1 VNFIKEMKK
10 NKILLTLIPVVAI
23 VIIIESVIFLSR
35 STKKLG
41 PQLLKVGSNIPVSLN
56 WKADKEVVI
65 GKSDEVILNMTTEKD
80 VAIDAVDLYIKYD
93 PTKVAINSVAFD
105 NNFIKPSFNKINPEK
120 GLVVINYLVSAPK
133 GFELKTGMGIDL
145 AKLKVNYQGVGEVS
159 FEVGKGTLV
168 VENGSA
174 KVLPFNGSGLIV
186 KVTSGQ

>member
-23 VIIIESVIFLSR
+23 VIIIESVIFLGR

-65 GKSDEVILNMTTEKD
+65 GKSDEVILNMTTKKD

-93 PTKVAINSVAFD
+93 PSQVSIEEIVVDKSFV
-105 NNFIKPSFNKINPEK
+105 KPSFSKINPEK
-120 GLVVINYLVSAPK
+120 GLVVVNYLVSAPK
-133 GFELKTGMGIDL
+133 GFELKTGTGIDL
-145 AKLKVNYQGVGEVS
+145 AKLKVNYLGEGEVS
-159 FEVGKGTLV
+159 FEVGEGTLV

-174 KVLPFNGSGLIV
+174 KVLPFNSSGLIV

>member
-1 VNFIKEMKK
+1 MNFIKEMKK

-23 VIIIESVIFLSR
+23 VIIIESVIFLGR

-65 GKSDEVILNMTTEKD
+65 GKSDEVILNMTTKKD

-93 PTKVAINSVAFD
+93 PSQVSIEEIVVDKSFV
-105 NNFIKPSFNKINPEK
+105 KPSFSKINPEK
-120 GLVVINYLVSAPK
+120 GLVVVNYLVSAPK
-133 GFELKTGMGIDL
+133 GFELKTGTGIDL
-145 AKLKVNYQGVGEVS
+145 AKLKVNYLGEGEVS
-159 FEVGKGTLV
+159 FEVGEGTVV

-174 KVLPFNGSGLIV
+174 KVLPFNSSGLIV